1 MNNTTD
7 TVENTNNDSTLKKA
21 MNYFTEEV
29 CGMLPSA
36 KKINGAKRL
45 YKFFRSGRKNENC

>member
-36 KKINGAKRL
+36 KKLMEQK
-45 YKFFRSGRKNENC
+45 